1 MDKPIWWNK
10 NEAFKDRDGKG
21 IKMNQTI
28 KEIEDILR
36 QSKNRMIEHH
46 TDYAKK
52 MDKEIMIISKQI
64 KRLKELQR
72 EDI

>member
-1 MDKPIWWNK
+1 
-10 NEAFKDRDGKG
+10 
-21 IKMNQTI
+21 MNQTI